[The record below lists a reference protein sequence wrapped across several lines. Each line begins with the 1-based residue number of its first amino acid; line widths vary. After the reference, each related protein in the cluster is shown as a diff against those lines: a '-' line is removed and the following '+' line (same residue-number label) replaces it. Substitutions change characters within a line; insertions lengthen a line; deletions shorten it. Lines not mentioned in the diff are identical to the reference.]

1 MITKLKCFKLIRV
14 GLQLC
19 FLSLTACATK
29 PPKATVSEDSK
40 NTEQFVKN
48 LGLSI
53 SSVDEALL
61 KAEKAIQEDK
71 LDLAQLYYVEAYQL
85 EPNNAILLK
94 RMADF
99 YTLIKN
105 YGLAELSLTL
115 MIKLQP
121 NNLDILEQYGLLQL
135 KQRKYEQA
143 KSSLAQVISKTQS
156 WRSYNGLGIIADLQ
170 SDQHDAELYFNKADR
185 LNPNSSELLNNL
197 GFAYYSENKYEEAEA
212 YYLKALAIEPDY
224 KRALYNLA
232 LLQANLKNYDLAY
245 SGFCKVSNNAEAN
258 NNVGYIA
265 MLKGD
270 YSIAKKYLLAA
281 IQESPEFYKKANDN
295 LNHLEKNVENIR

>member
-1 MITKLKCFKLIRV
+1 MITKLKCFKLMRV
-14 GLQLC
+14 GLQLG
-19 FLSLTACATK
+19 FLSLTACATNS
-29 PPKATVSEDSK
+29 PKAIESDDSK
-40 NTEQFVKN
+40 NTEQFVKS
-48 LGLSI
+48 LGLSV

-61 KAEKAIQEDK
+61 KAEKATQEDK
-71 LDLAQLYYVEAYQL
+71 LDLAQLYHVEAYQL
-85 EPNNAILLK
+85 EPNNVILLK

-121 NNLDILEQYGLLQL
+121 NNLEVLEQYGLLQL

-143 KSSLAQVISKTQS
+143 KSTLAQVIAKGQN

-170 SDQHDAELYFNKADR
+170 GDQQDAELYFNKADL
-185 LNPNSSELLNNL
+185 LNPNSSELQNNL
-197 GFAYYSENKYEEAEA
+197 GFAYYSENKYKEAEA

-270 YSIAKKYLLAA
+270 YSIAKNYLLAA

-295 LNHLEKNVENIR
+295 LSHLEKIVEK